1 MGELECH
8 ADVEIRLLPRLSRL
22 EAKQGRRKM
31 QINMSRVKIN
41 TIADISAFT
50 CGDRSQS
57 IPGSGLTCWL
67 WSNFEYRSSL
77 VASSISVALN
87 QLSFGLLRINPFDFL
102 RALAGRIGHVRLES
116 VEVIAAE
123 AEFRILGSVRESDM
137 IEKFIERHVKR
148 NNDLVT
154 FFMQEIFQGGLQFY
168 IDRFQKF
175 FLSRCETPDSQ
186 KVALLGA
193 FGIGL
198 ALGGGSHIVAAALH
212 AASLGPVIYHIE
224 GRVKDAS

>member
-1 MGELECH
+1 MNDVKIPKTTPWIIRMTKIIGGHVYDVEIQVFRFSLVGAQNVRVDPNRVNAIDADRIQLGVQAMGELECH

-137 IEKFIERHVKR
+137 IERFIERQVKR

-154 FFMQEIFQGGLQFY
+154 FFGKCT
-168 IDRFQKF
+168 R
-175 FLSRCETPDSQ
+175 
-186 KVALLGA
+186 
-193 FGIGL
+193 
-198 ALGGGSHIVAAALH
+198 
-212 AASLGPVIYHIE
+212 
-224 GRVKDAS
+224 